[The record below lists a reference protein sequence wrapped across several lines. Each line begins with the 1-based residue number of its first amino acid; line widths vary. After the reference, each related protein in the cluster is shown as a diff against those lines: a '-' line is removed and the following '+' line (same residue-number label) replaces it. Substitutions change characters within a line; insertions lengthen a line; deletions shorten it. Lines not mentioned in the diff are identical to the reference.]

1 MKILFLKI
9 LFSSFNFIN
18 FLKIVNEIINISSVN
33 KIPTTKL
40 DLSYKKSLNYIKE
53 EDLIDFIIWSI
64 V

>member
-40 DLSYKKSLNYIKE
+40 DLSYKKLLNYIKE

>member
-40 DLSYKKSLNYIKE
+40 DLSYKKLLNFIKE

>member
-1 MKILFLKI
+1 M

-33 KIPTTKL
+33 KMPTTKL
-40 DLSYKKSLNYIKE
+40 DLSYKNLLNYIKE